1 MVPGTA
7 PGVTTV
13 PGLLF
18 MLPGVLFTPAGV
30 PIAPDVPGVMVVP
43 GVATPGVVCA
53 KAVVLRPKPSRAAP
67 KICIVFI
74 VVVYIKLRQ
83 MSRDKAAL
91 RIMLS
96 YVLNGSKGRILTSS
110 NYLFA
115 SINTT
120 IKHFILFIVKDLH
133 IKRRFF
139 ANKML
144 SVL

>member
-1 MVPGTA
+1 VLVERVPLRRVCCVPGVMGWLPGVVAGLKVPGVSVPLVVPVLRLPEVVPLMVPGTA

-53 KAVVLRPKPSRAAP
+53 KAVVLRPRPSRAAP

-74 VVVYIKLRQ
+74 VVVYI
-83 MSRDKAAL
+83 S
-91 RIMLS
+91 
-96 YVLNGSKGRILTSS
+96 
-110 NYLFA
+110 
-115 SINTT
+115 
-120 IKHFILFIVKDLH
+120 
-133 IKRRFF
+133 
-139 ANKML
+139 
-144 SVL
+144 